1 MVFCPYQ
8 LGLKCYA
15 PVIFCFWPGV
25 LGVFL
30 YFGVLGYIW
39 AIFVEFGPTN
49 TGTFILG
56 TGATWCESATR
67 RCCFLF
73 SHYFWA
79 FLVFWVDNGIFSLC
93 MNFEG
98 QWLMKIQINTGANTF
113 ALCQPLLNTGVLCKY
128 RSFCDWYRCLGSFMI
143 CLRRGTYLELLCE
156 IWGFLELVCD
166 LRNPLNVVSLMDVWM
181 TMGNY
186 LTRYHIVG

>member
-1 MVFCPYQ
+1 MVLFIVCLGGGIYLEPFCGVWRILAGVAPLKHRYIKICTPKMVFCPYQ

-49 TGTFILG
+49 TGTFIFG
-56 TGATWCESATR
+56 TGATWCEGAAR

-79 FLVFWVDNGIFSLC
+79 FLVFLVDNGIFSLC
-93 MNFEG
+93 VKFEG
-98 QWLMKIQINTGANTF
+98 Q
-113 ALCQPLLNTGVLCKY
+113 
-128 RSFCDWYRCLGSFMI
+128 
-143 CLRRGTYLELLCE
+143 
-156 IWGFLELVCD
+156 
-166 LRNPLNVVSLMDVWM
+166 
-181 TMGNY
+181 
-186 LTRYHIVG
+186 